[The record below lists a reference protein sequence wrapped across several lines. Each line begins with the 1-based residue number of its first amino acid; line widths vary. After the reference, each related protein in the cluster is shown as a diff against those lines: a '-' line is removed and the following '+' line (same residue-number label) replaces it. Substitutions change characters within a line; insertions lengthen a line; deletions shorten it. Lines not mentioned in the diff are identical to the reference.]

1 MFFSITSVM
10 IKSFFS
16 HLILRGRYVYCVWD
30 MPLIQYLTV
39 DKTLNYRIKAKVG
52 EQQFAL
58 DVRVT
63 IKFQNPKIV
72 SLQIECCAYA
82 FYYI

>member
-1 MFFSITSVM
+1 
-10 IKSFFS
+10 
-16 HLILRGRYVYCVWD
+16 

-72 SLQIECCAYA
+72 SLQIKCACIIINIKSVSDSWWQSIQP
-82 FYYI
+82 FGTHTDTHTQNPSISKP

>member
-1 MFFSITSVM
+1 
-10 IKSFFS
+10 
-16 HLILRGRYVYCVWD
+16 

-72 SLQIECCAYA
+72 SLQIKCAYA
-82 FYYI
+82 YYRCNKEYQIHGGNPLHWYIAQQNPSISKP